1 MATAQ
6 KSKTTAQQRK
16 HWDRKWIPYVLL
28 APAIITILVII
39 VSPLLTTIYYS
50 FSNIDLI
57 RDRTTFIGLDNYIEL
72 FSSRLFWKAVE
83 INLKFAAIVVTVPS
97 LMGLIFALLLVEDFI
112 GRGIGRTLLI
122 LPWALPWI
130 VVGLLWNWLV
140 NAQFGALNGLL
151 YSLGLIDK
159 YIPFMANEHLALVFT
174 ALASAW
180 RQTSFSAILLL
191 AALQTIPEDLYD
203 ASKVDGAGL
212 WDRFRYITFT
222 WLRPTLTIVVLY
234 NIVLGFLQFD
244 AVWIMTQGGPGD
256 ATMLISILL
265 YRYSFINFDLGMG
278 AAVSNVLGLIT
289 MGLWLDVCS
298 LDLSFPGD
306 LRIGMHMSNMSRIPW
321 HGIIRKVVTYFA
333 FICLL
338 FWVGFPVY
346 YMLITSFMDA
356 PELAAIPPNWIPQEP
371 TLENYREVIIGETG
385 QRGSY
390 GSTTEFSR
398 MMPALLNSTFV
409 SFAVVVSNLSDRL
422 DGCLR
427 FFPVLAFASRA
438 SPISEF

>member
-97 LMGLIFALLLVEDFI
+97 LMGLIFALLLVEDFV

-289 MGLWLDVCS
+289 MGFGLMFVRLIYRS
-298 LDLSFPGD
+298 QA
-306 LRIGMHMSNMSRIPW
+306 
-321 HGIIRKVVTYFA
+321 TYA
-333 FICLL
+333 
-338 FWVGFPVY
+338 
-346 YMLITSFMDA
+346 
-356 PELAAIPPNWIPQEP
+356 
-371 TLENYREVIIGETG
+371 
-385 QRGSY
+385 
-390 GSTTEFSR
+390 
-398 MMPALLNSTFV
+398 
-409 SFAVVVSNLSDRL
+409 
-422 DGCLR
+422 
-427 FFPVLAFASRA
+427 
-438 SPISEF
+438 

>member
-289 MGLWLDVCS
+289 MGFGLMFVRLIYRS
-298 LDLSFPGD
+298 QA
-306 LRIGMHMSNMSRIPW
+306 
-321 HGIIRKVVTYFA
+321 TYA
-333 FICLL
+333 
-338 FWVGFPVY
+338 
-346 YMLITSFMDA
+346 
-356 PELAAIPPNWIPQEP
+356 
-371 TLENYREVIIGETG
+371 
-385 QRGSY
+385 
-390 GSTTEFSR
+390 
-398 MMPALLNSTFV
+398 
-409 SFAVVVSNLSDRL
+409 
-422 DGCLR
+422 
-427 FFPVLAFASRA
+427 
-438 SPISEF
+438 

>member
-1 MATAQ
+1 M
-6 KSKTTAQQRK
+6 
-16 HWDRKWIPYVLL
+16 
-28 APAIITILVII
+28 
-39 VSPLLTTIYYS
+39 
-50 FSNIDLI
+50 
-57 RDRTTFIGLDNYIEL
+57 
-72 FSSRLFWKAVE
+72 
-83 INLKFAAIVVTVPS
+83 
-97 LMGLIFALLLVEDFI
+97 LLVEDFI
-112 GRGIGRTLLI
+112 GRSIGRTLLI

-180 RQTSFSAILLL
+180 RQT
-191 AALQTIPEDLYD
+191 IPEDLYD

-212 WDRFRYITFT
+212 WDRFHYITFT

-289 MGLWLDVCS
+289 MGFGLMFVRLIYRS
-298 LDLSFPGD
+298 QA
-306 LRIGMHMSNMSRIPW
+306 
-321 HGIIRKVVTYFA
+321 TYA
-333 FICLL
+333 
-338 FWVGFPVY
+338 
-346 YMLITSFMDA
+346 
-356 PELAAIPPNWIPQEP
+356 
-371 TLENYREVIIGETG
+371 
-385 QRGSY
+385 
-390 GSTTEFSR
+390 
-398 MMPALLNSTFV
+398 
-409 SFAVVVSNLSDRL
+409 
-422 DGCLR
+422 
-427 FFPVLAFASRA
+427 
-438 SPISEF
+438 

>member
-1 MATAQ
+1 MASAQ
-6 KSKTTAQQRK
+6 FSKTRAQQRK

-39 VSPLLTTIYYS
+39 VSPLLTTIAYS
-50 FSNIDLI
+50 FSNVDLI

-83 INLKFAAIVVTVPS
+83 INLKFAAIVVVVPT
-97 LMGLIFALLLVEDFI
+97 LIGLFFALLLVEDFV
-112 GRGIGRTLLI
+112 GRGIGRTMLI

-130 VVGLLWNWLV
+130 VVGLLWNWIV

-151 YSLGLIDK
+151 YSLGLIEK
-159 YIPFMANEHLALVFT
+159 YIPFMANEHMALVFT

-203 ASKVDGAGL
+203 AAKVDGAGMRS
-212 WDRFRYITFT
+212 RFRFITFA
-222 WLRPTLTIVVLY
+222 WIRPTLTIVLLY

-256 ATMLISILL
+256 ATMLISVLL

-289 MGLWLDVCS
+289 MGVGLFFVRL
-298 LDLSFPGD
+298 
-306 LRIGMHMSNMSRIPW
+306 
-321 HGIIRKVVTYFA
+321 TYR
-333 FICLL
+333 
-338 FWVGFPVY
+338 
-346 YMLITSFMDA
+346 S
-356 PELAAIPPNWIPQEP
+356 
-371 TLENYREVIIGETG
+371 
-385 QRGSY
+385 QRTY
-390 GSTTEFSR
+390 
-398 MMPALLNSTFV
+398 A
-409 SFAVVVSNLSDRL
+409 
-422 DGCLR
+422 
-427 FFPVLAFASRA
+427 
-438 SPISEF
+438 

>member
-1 MATAQ
+1 MASAQ
-6 KSKTTAQQRK
+6 FSKTTAQQRK

-39 VSPLLTTIYYS
+39 VSPLLTTIAYS
-50 FSNIDLI
+50 FSNVDLI

-83 INLKFAAIVVTVPS
+83 INLKFAAIVVVVPT
-97 LMGLIFALLLVEDFI
+97 LIGLFFALLLVEDFV
-112 GRGIGRTLLI
+112 GRGIGRTMLI

-130 VVGLLWNWLV
+130 VVGLLWNWIV

-151 YSLGLIDK
+151 YSLGLIEK
-159 YIPFMANEHLALVFT
+159 YIPFMANEHMALVFT

-203 ASKVDGAGL
+203 AAKVDGAGMRS
-212 WDRFRYITFT
+212 RFRFITFA
-222 WLRPTLTIVVLY
+222 WIRPTLTIVLLY

-256 ATMLISILL
+256 ATMLISVLL

-289 MGLWLDVCS
+289 MGVGLFFVRL
-298 LDLSFPGD
+298 
-306 LRIGMHMSNMSRIPW
+306 
-321 HGIIRKVVTYFA
+321 TYR
-333 FICLL
+333 
-338 FWVGFPVY
+338 
-346 YMLITSFMDA
+346 S
-356 PELAAIPPNWIPQEP
+356 
-371 TLENYREVIIGETG
+371 
-385 QRGSY
+385 QRTY
-390 GSTTEFSR
+390 
-398 MMPALLNSTFV
+398 A
-409 SFAVVVSNLSDRL
+409 
-422 DGCLR
+422 
-427 FFPVLAFASRA
+427 
-438 SPISEF
+438 

>member
-6 KSKTTAQQRK
+6 KNKTTAQQRK

-97 LMGLIFALLLVEDFI
+97 LMGLIFALLLVEDFV

-289 MGLWLDVCS
+289 MGFGLMFVRLIYRS
-298 LDLSFPGD
+298 QA
-306 LRIGMHMSNMSRIPW
+306 
-321 HGIIRKVVTYFA
+321 TYA
-333 FICLL
+333 
-338 FWVGFPVY
+338 
-346 YMLITSFMDA
+346 
-356 PELAAIPPNWIPQEP
+356 
-371 TLENYREVIIGETG
+371 
-385 QRGSY
+385 
-390 GSTTEFSR
+390 
-398 MMPALLNSTFV
+398 
-409 SFAVVVSNLSDRL
+409 
-422 DGCLR
+422 
-427 FFPVLAFASRA
+427 
-438 SPISEF
+438 

>member
-1 MATAQ
+1 MSATEIN
-6 KSKTTAQQRK
+6 KSKLQSRK

-50 FSNIDLI
+50 FSNVDLI
-57 RDRTTFIGLDNYIEL
+57 RDRTTFIGFDNYLEL
-72 FSSRLFWKAVE
+72 FSGRLFWKAVE
-83 INLKFAAIVVTVPS
+83 INLKFAAIVVSVPT
-97 LMGLIFALLLVEDFI
+97 LLGMFFALLLVEDFK

-130 VVGLLWNWLV
+130 VIGLLWNWMV
-140 NAQFGALNGLL
+140 NAQFGAINGLL

-159 YIPFMANEHLALVFT
+159 YIPFMANEHWALVFT

-203 ASKVDGAGL
+203 AAKVDGAGMRA
-212 WDRFRYITFT
+212 RFRYITFA
-222 WLRPTLTIVVLY
+222 WLRPTLTIVLLY

-256 ATMLISILL
+256 ATMLISVLL

-289 MGLWLDVCS
+289 MGVGLIFVRLIYRS
-298 LDLSFPGD
+298 QA
-306 LRIGMHMSNMSRIPW
+306 
-321 HGIIRKVVTYFA
+321 TYA
-333 FICLL
+333 
-338 FWVGFPVY
+338 
-346 YMLITSFMDA
+346 
-356 PELAAIPPNWIPQEP
+356 
-371 TLENYREVIIGETG
+371 
-385 QRGSY
+385 
-390 GSTTEFSR
+390 
-398 MMPALLNSTFV
+398 
-409 SFAVVVSNLSDRL
+409 
-422 DGCLR
+422 
-427 FFPVLAFASRA
+427 
-438 SPISEF
+438 